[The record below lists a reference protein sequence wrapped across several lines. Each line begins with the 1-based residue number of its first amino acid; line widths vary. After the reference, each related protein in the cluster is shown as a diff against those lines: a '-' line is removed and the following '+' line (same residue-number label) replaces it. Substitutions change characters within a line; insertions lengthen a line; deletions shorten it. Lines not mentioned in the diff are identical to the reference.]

1 MGDQVGARIRG
12 CSSVGRA
19 PALQAGG
26 QGFDSPHLHGDTHLL
41 RKYAVA
47 IIDLL
52 RRSNDFLFLEN
63 RITNLI
69 LKIFSATVSQK

>member
-26 QGFDSPHLHGDTHLL
+26 QGFDSPHLHVNSEESKRADARCERNEIL
-41 RKYAVA
+41 VF
-47 IIDLL
+47 
-52 RRSNDFLFLEN
+52 RSSSSE
-63 RITNLI
+63 
-69 LKIFSATVSQK
+69 QK